1 MGPASQQAHLMPD
14 GGQAALASRRQAL
27 GHFLRQARERTSPES
42 VGLPAGVRRRTPGLR
57 REELALLCGI
67 STTWYTWI
75 EQGRE
80 VTVSAQVCASLAE
93 VLGLGRAER
102 QYLFELADLAD
113 PYHGMANTQ
122 ALPPGLSACVDSI
135 QGPAYILDRS
145 WHVLARNDAL
155 LRLFDGWPD
164 RSERANLLRYIF
176 LDPLARELVVD
187 WEQRASRVVA
197 EFRADVGAHADEPE
211 IQALLQELLQDS
223 SVFAYWWGR
232 QLVVEREGGRRE
244 FRDSLGHISAYQQ
257 FTFRMAIRPDC
268 KLVMLLADTT
278 GSPQ

>member
-1 MGPASQQAHLMPD
+1 MPSSA
-14 GGQAALASRRQAL
+14 QPALASRRQAL
-27 GHFLRQARERTSPES
+27 GHFLRQARERTRPES
-42 VGLPAGVRRRTPGLR
+42 LGLAAGGRRRTPGLR

-75 EQGRE
+75 EQGRD
-80 VTVSAQVCASLAE
+80 VTVSAQVCARLAE

-102 QYLFELADLAD
+102 HYLFELADQAD
-113 PYHGMANTQ
+113 PYHGQDLAQ
-122 ALPPGLSACVDSI
+122 SLPEGLSACVHSI
-135 QGPAYILDRS
+135 QAPAYILDRS

-164 RSERANLLRYIF
+164 RSEPANLLRYIF

-197 EFRADVGAHADEPE
+197 EFRADVGAHADEPD

-244 FRDSLGHISAYQQ
+244 FRDTQGHISVYQQ
-257 FTFRMAIRPDC
+257 FTFRLAMRPDC
-268 KLVMLLADTT
+268 KLVMLLEDET
-278 GSPQ
+278 GSE